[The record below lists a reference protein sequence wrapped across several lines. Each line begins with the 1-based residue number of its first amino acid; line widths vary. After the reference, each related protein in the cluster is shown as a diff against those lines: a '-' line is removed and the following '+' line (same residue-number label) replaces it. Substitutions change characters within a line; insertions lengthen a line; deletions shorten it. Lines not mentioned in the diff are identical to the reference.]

1 MRRTVLAI
9 CMAIGCFAV
18 TGTALAGPP
27 TATTAAATAVTAT
40 TATLNGTVFPNKEAT
55 TYYFDYGPTTAY
67 GTKTATGTASGNSGK
82 AVSANVTGLAP
93 ATTYHFRLVADN
105 ASGDPVAGADMAF
118 TTAAGTGAPPPTPA
132 FTIAAT
138 PAIVTFGKPVT
149 IAGQVAG
156 RPNENVE
163 LEQTPF
169 PFTDPFKNAA
179 QGTTDAAANYSFL
192 VVPTLNTRYHVV
204 AKSPPATSAD
214 VTVAV
219 RTKVGLR
226 LSDRTP
232 ARGAR
237 VRFRGSVLPAHDGKT
252 VKIQRRTSS
261 GWTTIASPTL
271 VAATPLNGVAR
282 STYAKRIRVGRS
294 GVYRTVMPADGDHA
308 RGKSRKRRVTV
319 H

>member
-1 MRRTVLAI
+1 VRRTVFAI
-9 CMAIGCFAV
+9 CMAIGGLAV
-18 TGTALAGPP
+18 TGTASASAPG
-27 TATTAAATAVTAT
+27 ATTGVASAVAAT
-40 TATLNGTVFPNKEAT
+40 TATLNGTVFAGKEST
-55 TYYFDYGPTTAY
+55 TYRFEYGTTTAY
-67 GTKTATGTASGNSGK
+67 GTQTPAGTSSGNAGK
-82 AVSANVTGLAP
+82 SVSADIAGLAP
-93 ATTYHFRLVADN
+93 STTYHFRLVATN
-105 ASGDPVAGADMAF
+105 ASGTATGADAVF
-118 TTAAGTGAPPPTPA
+118 TTTAGTGAPPPSPA

-149 IAGQVAG
+149 IAGQLAG
-156 RPNENVE
+156 RPNENVQ

-192 VVPTLNTRYHVV
+192 IVPTLNTRYHVV

-214 VTVAV
+214 VTVMV

-237 VRFRGSVLPAHDGKT
+237 VRFRGSVLPAHDGQT

-261 GWTTIASPTL
+261 GWKTLATPTL

-282 STYAKRIRVGRS
+282 SKYAQRIRVGRS
-294 GVYRTVMPADGDHA
+294 GVYRTVKPADGDHA